1 MAKSTTLNQDK
12 NDDDSTPLQLIR
24 LNNTERT
31 SVQIKTL
38 LEVVSSCEN
47 AVIIIPETGCTVE
60 MEDVIKQSAT
70 ETYLAA
76 QIRLRDI
83 LDDQARWGLAD
94 EKDDQAADL
103 VEGNLMIQDAQMAA
117 LKASQLPH
125 RKLNCQLRLFDVGW
139 IAWTGGE
146 NPLTDVLHGIGRSPE
161 EALAAFDKN
170 YATITPTDTSTAA
183 PETPEKK

>member
-12 NDDDSTPLQLIR
+12 NDGDSTPLQLIR

-31 SVQIKTL
+31 SVQVKTL
-38 LEVVSSCEN
+38 LEIVSSCEN
-47 AVIIIPETGCTVE
+47 AVILIPEVGCTVQ
-60 MEDVIKQSAT
+60 MEDEIRKSAT
-70 ETYLAA
+70 ETYMAA
-76 QIRLRDI
+76 QIRLRDL
-83 LDDQARWGLAD
+83 LDDQVRWGLHD

-125 RKLNCQLRLFDVGW
+125 RRLNCQLKLFDAGW
-139 IAWTGGE
+139 IAWTGSD
-146 NPLTDVLHGIGRSPE
+146 NPMSDVLHGIGRSPE
-161 EALAAFDKN
+161 EALNQFDKN
-170 YATITPTDTSTAA
+170 YSDTSMVTPAET

>member
-12 NDDDSTPLQLIR
+12 NNDDSTPLQLIR

-31 SVQIKTL
+31 AVQIKTL

-47 AVIIIPETGCTVE
+47 AVILIPESGCTVE
-60 MEDVIKQSAT
+60 MEDVIKKSAT

-76 QIRLRDI
+76 QIRLRDL
-83 LDDQARWGLAD
+83 LDDQARWDLAD

-125 RKLNCQLRLFDVGW
+125 RRLNCQLKLFDAGW
-139 IAWTGGE
+139 IAWTGSD
-146 NPLTDVLHGIGRSPE
+146 NPMSDVLHGIGRSPE
-161 EALAAFDKN
+161 EALNQFDKN
-170 YATITPTDTSTAA
+170 YSDTSMVTPAET

>member
-12 NDDDSTPLQLIR
+12 NDDNSTPLQLIR

-31 SVQIKTL
+31 AVQIKTL

-47 AVIIIPETGCTVE
+47 AVIIIPESGCAVE
-60 MEDVIKQSAT
+60 MEEVIKRSAT

-76 QIRLRDI
+76 QIRLRDL
-83 LDDQARWGLAD
+83 LDDQARWDLAD

-125 RKLNCQLRLFDVGW
+125 RRLNCQLKLFDAGW
-139 IAWTGGE
+139 IAWTGSD
-146 NPLTDVLHGIGRSPE
+146 NPMSDVLHGIGRSPE
-161 EALAAFDKN
+161 EALNQFDKN
-170 YATITPTDTSTAA
+170 YSDTSMVT
-183 PETPEKK
+183 PEPEKK